1 MGFFSSLFGSA
12 ATPSGVPSFSSSSI
26 VCPFCFEQF
35 GADAVEYRCTNR
47 QCDAGPS
54 GSAPEV
60 DEKYSTFRG
69 WPRPRPV
76 GHVFKPQKQGHFGGG
91 SVCCDVC
98 HSNTP
103 VPICPSCHSPLPQ
116 SSIDGNNEI
125 IAIVGTR
132 GSGKSHYI
140 TVLIDQ
146 LTRRVGH
153 VMDAGVNPFLTMDG
167 LYNCRELYQETK
179 YKPLF
184 EEQHT
189 LEATSRALGGG
200 DRKDKMPLIY
210 TWNYTEASR
219 GRKKAFTLSFFDA
232 AGEDL
237 EDPQAVATVN
247 RYLQHAR
254 GIIFLVDPLQIAGIR
269 EQFEAA
275 GETDLTSSLR
285 GVQGTTGFE
294 GVLSAITTLIRTA
307 RGIREGDAID
317 VPVAIAFS
325 KFDQLTPICGAA
337 VTVQQPSP
345 HAKHGAFVEADQ
357 QAVDAELRALLE
369 NWDEGA
375 IVSSVQSNFRDVA
388 FFGVSALGLH
398 NAPDESGSVKRP
410 RPLRVEDPLLW
421 IMAKNHL
428 ITKE

>member
-1 MGFFSSLFGSA
+1 M
-12 ATPSGVPSFSSSSI
+12 
-26 VCPFCFEQF
+26 
-35 GADAVEYRCTNR
+35 
-47 QCDAGPS
+47 
-54 GSAPEV
+54 
-60 DEKYSTFRG
+60 
-69 WPRPRPV
+69 
-76 GHVFKPQKQGHFGGG
+76 
-91 SVCCDVC
+91 CCDVC

-103 VPICPSCHSPLPQ
+103 VPNCPSCHSPLPQ

-269 EQFEAA
+269 EQLEAA

>member
-237 EDPQAVATVN
+237 KDPQAVATVN

-269 EQFEAA
+269 EQLEAA

-294 GVLSAITTLIRTA
+294 GVLSTITTLIRTA

-325 KFDQLTPICGAA
+325 
-337 VTVQQPSP
+337 
-345 HAKHGAFVEADQ
+345 
-357 QAVDAELRALLE
+357 
-369 NWDEGA
+369 
-375 IVSSVQSNFRDVA
+375 
-388 FFGVSALGLH
+388 
-398 NAPDESGSVKRP
+398 
-410 RPLRVEDPLLW
+410 
-421 IMAKNHL
+421 
-428 ITKE
+428 